1 LNYPA
6 DKMELNRE
14 ADLIAIAKINN
25 EIEVNNIKINNI
37 NNNIGI

>member
-1 LNYPA
+1 
-6 DKMELNRE
+6 MELNRE